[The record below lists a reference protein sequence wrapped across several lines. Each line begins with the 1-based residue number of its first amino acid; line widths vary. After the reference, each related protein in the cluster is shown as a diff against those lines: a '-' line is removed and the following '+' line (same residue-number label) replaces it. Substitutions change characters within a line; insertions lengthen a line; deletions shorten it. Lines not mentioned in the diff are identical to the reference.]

1 MIRGSKVGFEGKI
14 GLVQFLIHSALMK
27 KNDREMIFI
36 PKDNILMYF
45 KVRQKNF
52 VLCTHKA
59 HFWTCEKKLRF

>member
-1 MIRGSKVGFEGKI
+1 MILGSKVVLGGKI
-14 GLVQFLIHSALMK
+14 ELVQFLIDCVLIR
-27 KNDREMIFI
+27 KNAREMISI

-59 HFWTCEKKLRF
+59 HFCTF